1 MGVFMQQ
8 LTLPIES
15 QPLHFLHNYT
25 GFTNYSIRVQNF
37 PILWPIFFALKSSCG
52 GGEHKSKCLLKI
64 VSYQLLLMNLKRKIE
79 YFMVI
84 QHYLILSKETKK
96 EYPLLSTIAIIIA
109 Y

>member
-1 MGVFMQQ
+1 
-8 LTLPIES
+8 
-15 QPLHFLHNYT
+15 
-25 GFTNYSIRVQNF
+25 
-37 PILWPIFFALKSSCG
+37 
-52 GGEHKSKCLLKI
+52 
-64 VSYQLLLMNLKRKIE
+64 MNLKRKIE